1 MDMEKKDQLSPE
13 MMIGL
18 PKGKLG
24 KYLMAPPMDE
34 NHLAE
39 QAGWAA
45 DLSQLNFK
53 KAHEKQDE

>member
-1 MDMEKKDQLSPE
+1 MDMENKDQLSPA
-13 MMIGL
+13 MSIGL

-24 KYLMAPPMDE
+24 KYLMAPAMDE

-53 KAHEKQDE
+53 KMHEKQDE

>member
-1 MDMEKKDQLSPE
+1 MEKKDQFSPD
-13 MMIGL
+13 MSIGL

-24 KYLMAPPMDE
+24 KYLMAPAMDE

-39 QAGWAA
+39 QNGATA

-53 KAHEKQDE
+53 KMHEKQDE